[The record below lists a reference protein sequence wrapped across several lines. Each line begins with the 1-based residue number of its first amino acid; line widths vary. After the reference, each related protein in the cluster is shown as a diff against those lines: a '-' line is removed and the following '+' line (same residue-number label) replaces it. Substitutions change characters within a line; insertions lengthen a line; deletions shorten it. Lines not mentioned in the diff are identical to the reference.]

1 MFGMMRSVHYKMWYV
16 LNLSTVILYM
26 AVDKNRPTRFR
37 ANMTTP
43 NIQQSCAKSWGLP
56 LNHAARCAVEV
67 LSATPSKTE
76 PKNIENPTVNHSKN
90 NALNSTAFASDSTIR
105 FDSDIQGEQ
114 AHV

>member
-26 AVDKNRPTRFR
+26 AVDKNRPTEFR

-43 NIQQSCAKSWGLP
+43 NLQQSCAKSWGLP
-56 LNHAARCAVEV
+56 LNHAAKCAVEV
-67 LSATPSKTE
+67 LSVAPIKTE
-76 PKNIENPTVNHSKN
+76 PKNTQNHSKN
-90 NALNSTAFASDSTIR
+90 NALNSIAFASDLTIR
-105 FDSDIQGEQ
+105 FDSEIQSETQGEQ